1 MPAGTRNPHMMIRKC
16 ILRMAFTSP
25 PHAFVLFNTG
35 QCLISNFVFQKSIK
49 AFKGSANCVNVFHYT
64 IYGLWRGREV
74 MVR

>member
-49 AFKGSANCVNVFHYT
+49 AFKGERELRECISLYHLRFMA
-64 IYGLWRGREV
+64 GSRGNG
-74 MVR
+74 